1 MTLRAIDQFTGTD
14 GKQFYAFD
22 GRGYDQA
29 HPKSNPRKMDPNN
42 YKMNLFNGRLYEGTS
57 RIITTDSIWVDFSWE
72 VDVDILSPETKT
84 RKYTYFGTYFTKD
97 NYHRRLEN
105 RPLAMNKPNNGWV
118 LQGCITCRGCDVCY
132 LYSGVSL
139 FPDQLSGQEQVAE
152 AQDKLEDVFDKNLL
166 PSKSEIKQQMTLL
179 GRSGAKVRNPLMKVK

>member
-1 MTLRAIDQFTGTD
+1 MDSRVFNMTLRAIDQFTGTD

-29 HPKSNPRKMDPNN
+29 HPKSHHNRMDPNE
-42 YKMNLFNGRLYEGTS
+42 YKMNLSNGRLYE
-57 RIITTDSIWVDFSWE
+57 DFSWE

-97 NYHRRLEN
+97 NYHRRLAN

-139 FPDQLSGQEQVAE
+139 FPDQLNGAEQVEE
-152 AQDKLEDVFDKNLL
+152 AQDKLDDIFDTALL
-166 PSKSEIKQQMTLL
+166 PSKSEIKQQMTLI
-179 GRSGAKVRNPLMKVK
+179 GRSGAKIRNPLMKVK